1 MHDTLAKALKQLRLS
16 GLLESLDVRLQEA
29 ASHHL
34 THTEFLELILQ
45 DELVVRSDRLLKR
58 RIKAAGF
65 RELKTLD
72 AFDWAFNPSIK
83 KKQVFDLATARF
95 VREHRDVL
103 WLGPPGV
110 GKSHIVQAIGYHALK
125 AGFVVLYRSIFDL
138 VRDFLHD
145 EAVGKEDKILARYLK
160 PDLLIIDDMGMKQ
173 LPKRS
178 GEYLFEIIMR
188 RYETRS
194 TMMTSNRPLEDWGK
208 LLGDVPSAT
217 AILDRFLHHAE
228 IVQITGKS
236 YRLRHQARGV
246 EGPNAATAPI
256 GSPTIRAESNAATAP
271 IGSPTIRAESNA
283 ATAPIGAKATGG
295 STPAKRSGRSR
306 AATGDDETTSHQD
319 AKETSA

>member
-1 MHDTLAKALKQLRLS
+1 VNDNLRQALKQLRLS
-16 GLLESLDVRLQEA
+16 GLLESLEVRLHEA
-29 ASHHL
+29 HSHHL
-34 THTEFLELILQ
+34 NHVEFLELILQ
-45 DELVVRSDRLLKR
+45 DELAVRSDRLLQR

-72 AFDWAFNPSIK
+72 DFDWAFNPSIR
-83 KKQVFDLATARF
+83 KKQVFDLATGHF
-95 VREHRDVL
+95 IREHRDVL

-110 GKSHIVQAIGYHALK
+110 GKSHLVQALAYQALK
-125 AGFVVLYRSIFDL
+125 AGFLVLYRSIFDL

-145 EAVGKEDKILARYLK
+145 EAVGREDKVLSRYLK

-208 LLGDVPSAT
+208 LIGDVPSAT

-236 YRLRHQARGV
+236 YRLRNQERTGK
-246 EGPNAATAPI
+246 E
-256 GSPTIRAESNAATAP
+256 AEEP
-271 IGSPTIRAESNA
+271 
-283 ATAPIGAKATGG
+283 KAHGG
-295 STPAKRSGRSR
+295 S
-306 AATGDDETTSHQD
+306 
-319 AKETSA
+319 ETSAKVKPVSVEGAAAAKPASKEGGVQGAK